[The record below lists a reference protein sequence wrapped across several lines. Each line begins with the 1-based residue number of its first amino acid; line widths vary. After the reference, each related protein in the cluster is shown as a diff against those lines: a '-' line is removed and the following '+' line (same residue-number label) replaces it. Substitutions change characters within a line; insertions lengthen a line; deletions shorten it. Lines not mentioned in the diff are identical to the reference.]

1 MKFVCQ
7 TYNELWIHD
16 LDGTFRDGQVDVTD
30 TKTIAALRKLPAEL
44 GVREAGK
51 SEQD

>member
-1 MKFVCQ
+1 MKFVCE
-7 TYNELWIHD
+7 THPELWIHD
-16 LDGTFRDGQVDVTD
+16 IDVKFEDGEVDVTD
-30 TKTIAALRKLPAEL
+30 QKTIASLRKLPAEL

>member
-1 MKFVCQ
+1 MKFVCEA
-7 TYNELWIHD
+7 NPELWIHD
-16 LDGTFRDGQVDVTD
+16 LDVKFQDGQADVTD
-30 TKTIAALRKLPAEL
+30 QKTITALRKLPAEL